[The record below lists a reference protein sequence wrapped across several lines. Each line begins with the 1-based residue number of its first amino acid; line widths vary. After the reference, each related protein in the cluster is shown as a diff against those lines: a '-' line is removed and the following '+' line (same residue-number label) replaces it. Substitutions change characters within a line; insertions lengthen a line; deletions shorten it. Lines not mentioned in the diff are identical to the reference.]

1 MKKVLLGLKSESYE
15 HPFDR
20 KALASLE
27 KMPGVSL
34 LLKKV
39 NEYGIDRLLRLQ
51 CLGSDFRVTPNNF
64 PGLSQALEETCQILD
79 LSPCPDLYLF
89 RGRGH
94 IITVTIGIENP
105 IVSVNLEAYE
115 WLSSQELIYVLG
127 HEVAHIKSQHL
138 LYHQIAMVMPLLK
151 NWVNAATLG
160 FGGLAAN
167 GVELAFWN
175 WLMMA
180 RFTADRAALL
190 ACQDMD
196 VAITALM
203 KLGGL
208 PSCYVTPEAIADF
221 LVQVREFSENS
232 VESQDTLTKLLSFN
246 DSRESWVVMR
256 ASELLK
262 WVDSGDYKT
271 LLEQPNQPPPLLL
284 DSDATEDWNF
294 LTSW

>member
-1 MKKVLLGLKSESYE
+1 MKKVLLGLKSETYE

-89 RGRGH
+89 RGWGH
-94 IITVTIGIENP
+94 IITVTIGIESP
-105 IVSVNLEAYE
+105 IVTVNLEAYE

-190 ACQDMD
+190 ACQ
-196 VAITALM
+196 
-203 KLGGL
+203 GGC
-208 PSCYVTPEAIADF
+208 SDYRVDETWRF
-221 LVQVREFSENS
+221 TQ
-232 VESQDTLTKLLSFN
+232 LLCN
-246 DSRESWVVMR
+246 T
-256 ASELLK
+256 
-262 WVDSGDYKT
+262 G
-271 LLEQPNQPPPLLL
+271 
-284 DSDATEDWNF
+284 SDR
-294 LTSW
+294 

>member
-1 MKKVLLGLKSESYE
+1 MKKVLLGLKSETYE

-51 CLGSDFRVTPNNF
+51 CLGNDFRVTPTNF

-79 LSPCPDLYLF
+79 LSPRPDLYLF
-89 RGRGH
+89 RGMGH
-94 IITVTIGIENP
+94 IITITIGIESP
-105 IVSVNLEAYE
+105 IVTVNLEAYE

-151 NWVNAATLG
+151 NWLSAATLG

-180 RFTADRAALL
+180 RFT
-190 ACQDMD
+190 
-196 VAITALM
+196 
-203 KLGGL
+203 
-208 PSCYVTPEAIADF
+208 
-221 LVQVREFSENS
+221 
-232 VESQDTLTKLLSFN
+232 
-246 DSRESWVVMR
+246 
-256 ASELLK
+256 
-262 WVDSGDYKT
+262 
-271 LLEQPNQPPPLLL
+271 
-284 DSDATEDWNF
+284 
-294 LTSW
+294 